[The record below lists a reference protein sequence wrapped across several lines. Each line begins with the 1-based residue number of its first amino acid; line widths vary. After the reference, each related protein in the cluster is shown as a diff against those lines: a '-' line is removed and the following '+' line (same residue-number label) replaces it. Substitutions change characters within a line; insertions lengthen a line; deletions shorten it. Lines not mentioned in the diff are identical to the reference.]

1 MIHMKSWLNL
11 LYHYKDVFGLS
22 CFSGF
27 LKLEPKFFIGGD
39 DFEISFEFKTD
50 QLNSLL
56 LFAYDINGEDFILV
70 SFVCMTKMSDPNS
83 SCQNQKSRMF

>member
-1 MIHMKSWLNL
+1 M
-11 LYHYKDVFGLS
+11 FGLS

-70 SFVCMTKMSDPNS
+70 SFSEKNVRSEFILP
-83 SCQNQKSRMF
+83 KSKV